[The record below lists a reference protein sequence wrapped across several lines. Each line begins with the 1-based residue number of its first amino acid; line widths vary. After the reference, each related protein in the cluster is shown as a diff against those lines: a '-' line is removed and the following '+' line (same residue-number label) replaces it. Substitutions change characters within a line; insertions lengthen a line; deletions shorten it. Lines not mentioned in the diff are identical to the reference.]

1 MDNSDV
7 SVSNINQKT
16 YEAAELQI
24 EIGQK
29 KFDEN

>member
-1 MDNSDV
+1 MELQKMDNSDV

-24 EIGQK
+24 EIG
-29 KFDEN
+29 